1 MIKTRQSVIE
11 RKKAFKRLD
20 SSKKLIIRIN
30 TGLVLF
36 SASAVLNQLTPE
48 TQSTTVYAQNNR
60 LSPSDFLKNISGY
73 AKDIAAKNDLYASV
87 MIAQAAL
94 ESAWGN
100 STLAQAPNYNLFGI
114 KGEYDGNSIH
124 VETLEDDGSGNY
136 YTITDD
142 FRKYG
147 DYDQSLEDYASLL
160 TGDND
165 PTSWRY
171 EFYSGARQSNT
182 ETYQDATQYLT
193 GRYATD
199 TSYASK
205 LNKII
210 DQYGLAEYD
219 LNGNPVTP
227 ETPIEEVPAKPE
239 TPQTPVTPEA
249 PSTSVGN
256 YTVKAGDSLYRIAAN
271 HGISLTQLMEANSLT
286 SYFIAPN
293 QKLAIPGG
301 TAGNEG
307 VNTTPEEN
315 TKPETGKPVTTTPT
329 TGGSYVVKAGDS
341 YWAISS
347 KFGISIGDLQKLNS
361 TSSFLLHPGQTLTVP
376 GTGNSTTPETNAPGN
391 VENGT
396 VTAPTMPS
404 TSGTYSVK
412 AGDSLYAIA
421 SKHGMTLSQLRE
433 LNNISGS
440 LVHPGQ
446 SLKVS
451 GSTTAVPST
460 PTPETPVTSIP
471 STPSTSG
478 AYTVKSGDSLYA
490 IASKHGMTVSQ
501 LRELNNISG
510 SLIHAGQSLVVSGST
525 TSTPSTPTPETS
537 TPETT
542 VPSTPVAN
550 VPVSGSGSYIVQ
562 RGDSL
567 YGIATKHGMSLSQIQ
582 SLNNLS
588 GYLIHPGQSLNV
600 SGTAAVQTAVA
611 TVTETPSATPVE
623 VEVEATAV
631 TTPVESAPAES
642 APVENAPTSGTH
654 IVQAGETLYAI
665 AAKHGV
671 DVYKLIESN
680 GGTNVL
686 VGQVISLN

>member
-165 PTSWRY
+165 PSNWRY
-171 EFYSGARQSNT
+171 DFYSGARQSNT
-182 ETYQDATQYLT
+182 ESYQDATQYLT

-210 DQYGLAEYD
+210 AQYGLGEYD
-219 LNGNPVTP
+219 MNGNPVAP
-227 ETPIEEVPAKPE
+227 ETPVEEVPAKPE
-239 TPQTPVTPEA
+239 VPQTPVTPENPA
-249 PSTSVGN
+249 TSVGN

-271 HGISLTQLMEANSLT
+271 HGISLKQLMEANSLT

-293 QKLAIPGG
+293 QKLVIPGVTIVDEG
-301 TAGNEG
+301 GNTA
-307 VNTTPEEN
+307 PEEN
-315 TKPETGKPVTTTPT
+315 TKPETDKPATTTPT

-347 KFGISIGDLQKLNS
+347 KFGISIGELQKLNN
-361 TSSFLLHPGQTLTVP
+361 TTSFLLHAGQTLRVP
-376 GTGNSTTPETNAPGN
+376 GTGNSTTPETTKPDN

-404 TSGTYSVK
+404 TSGTYLAK
-412 AGDSLYAIA
+412 A
-421 SKHGMTLSQLRE
+421 
-433 LNNISGS
+433 
-440 LVHPGQ
+440 
-446 SLKVS
+446 
-451 GSTTAVPST
+451 
-460 PTPETPVTSIP
+460 
-471 STPSTSG
+471 
-478 AYTVKSGDSLYA
+478 GDSLYA

-510 SLIHAGQSLVVSGST
+510 SVIHPSQSLVVSGST
-525 TSTPSTPTPETS
+525 TSTPSTPTPEAS

-542 VPSTPVAN
+542 IPSTPVPN
-550 VPVSGSGSYIVQ
+550 VPASGSGSYIVQ

-567 YGIATKHGMSLSQIQ
+567 YGIATKHGMSLSQLQ
-582 SLNNLS
+582 ALNNLS
-588 GYLIHPGQSLNV
+588 GNLIHPGQSLIV
-600 SGTAAVQTAVA
+600 SGTAAVQTAIE
-611 TVTETPSATPVE
+611 TVIETPSATPVE
-623 VEVEATAV
+623 VEIAAT
-631 TTPVESAPAES
+631 TTPVENVA
-642 APVENAPTSGTH
+642 VENVSTPGTH

-671 DVYKLIESN
+671 DVYKLIENN